1 MGMQIALVKA
11 DNWQG
16 LYVNGRRV
24 YEDHQI
30 AISEVMKYVL
40 YNHVDRFEEIEAS
53 YAPMA
58 NIESFPGG
66 LEDVVLRDGRTMQE
80 HWDSE

>member
-16 LYVNGRRV
+16 LYVNGRCV
-24 YEDHQI
+24 YEDYQI

-40 YNHVDRFEEIEAS
+40 YNHVDRFEEIEAKHD
-53 YAPMA
+53 YKG